1 MIINYL
7 KNQDDNSRLIN
18 GWRKEIIDINKISKI
33 TNPLFNPD

>member
-1 MIINYL
+1 
-7 KNQDDNSRLIN
+7 LIN